1 MKRRNFVKGMLLSPS
16 ALTVIGGGIGVSNTS
31 WAVSDY
37 PFGGEVL
44 WSGISYLSHTEGRL
58 ERSRTSLSLKT
69 SLGSANQVLSKALLL
84 EPAVMEKI
92 GLVIGSENLEYSDG
106 VRTGMT
112 LAFANEL
119 VAEDSVSKVDGSR
132 VFNCLLVGYCFIY
145 DIFSK
150 EIQYSFPVRVQYTVG
165 LDRPDASAQDVFNMM
180 LNVDVDQAALDGNST
195 QSYLVSRL
203 KKLNVSIP
211 SQNRWRYRVVT
222 PGTADRVASDTAQM
236 GVNES
241 EFLDWMG
248 FALTDAFSSKLNVP
262 VSPYRDS
269 RATGVD
275 MLIQFPSGS
284 ETLAL
289 EIPASD
295 YEIRPLIRGWGVKEK
310 TDSQSSVVTVTI
322 LAGLSL
328 EIVDVFNPGD
338 PQVLFSQ
345 RFRVQSDYLQ
355 SESVRYDPMLK
366 LLSMYGR
373 LFEEISEAIGG
384 SEQVKERLFSGQTIR
399 LSDEETVSC
408 SLVGDSKVFE
418 SQAEN
423 VKKNLPF

>member
-1 MKRRNFVKGMLLSPS
+1 MRRRDVLKGITLTPLTITVGGLTFS
-16 ALTVIGGGIGVSNTS
+16 ANVSAFS
-31 WAVSDY
+31 EY

-44 WSGISYLSHTEGRL
+44 WAGITYLSHSEGRL
-58 ERSRTSLSLKT
+58 EKSRASLTQKT
-69 SLGSANQVLSKALLL
+69 QLGSANQVLTRLLQG
-84 EPAVMEKI
+84 AGDIKEKV
-92 GLVIGSENLEYSDG
+92 GLVIGSENLEYAEG
-106 VRTGMT
+106 VRAGMT
-112 LAFANEL
+112 LALANEL

-132 VFNCLLVGYCFIY
+132 VFNCLLVGYAFIY
-145 DIFSK
+145 DIQSK

-165 LDRPDASAQDVFNMM
+165 LDRPDARAQDVFNMM
-180 LNVDVDQAALDGNST
+180 LNVDAEQAALDANSL
-195 QSYLVSRL
+195 QSYLVARL

-211 SQNRWRYRVVT
+211 SQNRWRYRVAT
-222 PGTADRVASDTAQM
+222 PGTAERVASDTAQM

-289 EIPASD
+289 EIPPSD
-295 YEIRPLIRGWGVKEK
+295 YEIRPVIRGWGVKEK
-310 TDSQSSVVTVTI
+310 TDPQSSVVTMTI

-328 EIVDVFNPGD
+328 EIVDVFNPAD

-355 SESVRYDPMLK
+355 SDSVRYDPMLK

-384 SEQVKERLFSGQTIR
+384 SGPVKERLFSGQTIR

-418 SQAEN
+418 SEAEN